1 MKNEKSDLKTEI
13 YEIEA
18 DLSQETFLMEIM
30 KDFGEYNSEGSD
42 GVDKMTY
49 MLNMLYKR
57 HLRLKERLNDF
68 IPRMQR
74 NI

>member
-30 KDFGEYNSEGSD
+30 KDFGEYNSESSD

-49 MLNMLYKR
+49 MLNVLYKR
-57 HLRLKERLNDF
+57 HLKLKERLNDF